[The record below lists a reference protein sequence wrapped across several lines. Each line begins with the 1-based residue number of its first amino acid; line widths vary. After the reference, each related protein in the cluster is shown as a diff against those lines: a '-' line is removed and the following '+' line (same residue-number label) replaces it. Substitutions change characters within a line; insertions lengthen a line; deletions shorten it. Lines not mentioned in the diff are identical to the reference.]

1 MNKVFAIGGIAIRA
15 AVRSRLVVV
24 LLGLLLLAVVGLPL
38 TIKGDGTLAGRA
50 QILLSYTL
58 GAVTAIL
65 SIATLWAGC
74 AAVSGEIQE
83 RQITL
88 VVTKPVAHLQIWL
101 GKWLGLLALNAVLLA
116 LSGVIVYGLLRWT
129 TRASQ
134 LSADERETLREEIL
148 VARRPARPDPVSVDE
163 PARRLW
169 EERLAAGGLPE
180 GIRREDLYKLIKQ
193 SLLVQAN
200 AVPSGHKRAWTF
212 RLPARRS
219 TERPLLL
226 RFKFSTSLLGDQSVT
241 GLWRVGPP
249 HDPGRFE
256 QRHTNVPEGFHTI
269 QIPSASLG
277 NVATVVVE
285 YANINPV
292 PLTVF
297 FPPEEGLELL
307 VHEGGLEANL
317 ARSLLVVFF
326 QLAFLGAVGVTFGS
340 LLSLPVAVL
349 ASGFAVLL
357 LKIGSYLQS
366 LASQEFLFSS
376 PSGPTAEPSVVDL
389 CLRALF
395 QLLSALVKPL
405 EVPNPLELLAVG
417 RLVGW
422 SWVGSTFLIQF
433 LLYSGILALL
443 GAWLFHRRE
452 IGSSR

>member
-1 MNKVFAIGGIAIRA
+1 MNKVIAIAGIAIRA

-24 LLGLLLLAVVGLPL
+24 LLCLLLLAVVGLPL
-38 TIKGDGTLAGRA
+38 TIKGDGTLAGRV

-58 GAVTAIL
+58 GAVTVIL

-83 RQITL
+83 RQIEL
-88 VVTKPVAHLQIWL
+88 VVTKPVSRLQIWL
-101 GKWLGLLALNAVLLA
+101 GKWLGLLAMNAVLLA
-116 LSGVIVYGLLRWT
+116 FSGATVYGLLRWT
-129 TRASQ
+129 TRPSQ
-134 LSADERETLREEIL
+134 LSVEEQETLREEIL
-148 VARRPARPDPVSVDE
+148 VARRPVRPDPVAVDE
-163 PARRLW
+163 PARQLL

-180 GIRREDLYKLIKQ
+180 GTRREDLYKLIKQ
-193 SLLVQAN
+193 SLQVQAN
-200 AVPSGHKRAWTF
+200 AVASGHKRPWTF

-219 TERPLLL
+219 VDRPLLL

-241 GLWRVGPP
+241 GLWLVGPSN
-249 HDPGRFE
+249 DPGRFE

-269 QIPSASLG
+269 QIPASAIGDAS
-277 NVATVVVE
+277 VVVVE

-297 FPPEEGLELL
+297 FPPEDGLELL

-317 ARSLLVVFF
+317 ARSLLVIFF
-326 QLAFLGAVGVTFGS
+326 QLAFLGAAGVTFGS
-340 LLSLPVAVL
+340 LLSLPVAALV
-349 ASGFAVLL
+349 SGFVVLL

-366 LASQEFLFSS
+366 MAAQEFIFSS
-376 PSGPTAEPSVVDL
+376 RSGPTAEPSFIDL
-389 CLRALF
+389 CFRALF
-395 QLLSALVKPL
+395 KAMSAIVKPL
-405 EVPNPLELLAVG
+405 EVPNPFELLAVG

-443 GAWLFHRRE
+443 GAWLFHHRE